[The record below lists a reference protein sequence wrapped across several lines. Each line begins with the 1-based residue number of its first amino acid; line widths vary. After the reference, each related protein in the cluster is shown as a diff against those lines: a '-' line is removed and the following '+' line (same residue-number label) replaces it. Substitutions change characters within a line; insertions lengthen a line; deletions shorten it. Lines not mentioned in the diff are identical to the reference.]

1 MFAKDNKIKNH
12 PSNVILP
19 NPTIANKNVNII
31 HNVRND
37 QHPGPERKQDKKLM
51 LKVSLVNDDQ
61 NSENGHEAKQE

>member
-1 MFAKDNKIKNH
+1 M
-12 PSNVILP
+12 ILP